1 VVNALSGQKV
11 KRALIQQCLDFLR
24 ANDKEA
30 AANGLRNTRDLFKFV
45 ERAGYELITAG
56 RDATGGREEF
66 YTLQL
71 NPLVAEYLANRARLK
86 SEAKEQT
93 ESELMPEFEF

>member
-1 VVNALSGQKV
+1 M
-11 KRALIQQCLDFLR
+11 IQQCLDFLK
-24 ANDKEA
+24 ANGNEA

-45 ERAGYELITAG
+45 ERAGYELIEESRAT
-56 RDATGGREEF
+56 TGGREPI
-66 YTLQL
+66 YRLQL

-93 ESELMPEFEF
+93 ESECFEV